1 MKKLVFAIL
10 TLATCLA
17 FSQPAQIILIRHAEE
32 PANENG
38 IHLSAQ
44 GQRRARALPALFAR
58 GSEFSAYGRPVAL
71 FATRPERRKSRRSL
85 ETLRPTALRV
95 QRTVQIPYFASDVSR
110 LASTVLNRRV
120 HRGRTVLIA
129 WTQEQLP
136 ELAEQLGVSNAPN
149 WDNDTYDR
157 AWVITYDE
165 NGVAQMRDLP
175 QNLLPGDS
183 TE

>member
-1 MKKLVFAIL
+1 
-10 TLATCLA
+10 
-17 FSQPAQIILIRHAEE
+17 
-32 PANENG
+32 
-38 IHLSAQ
+38 
-44 GQRRARALPALFAR
+44 
-58 GSEFSAYGRPVAL
+58 
-71 FATRPERRKSRRSL
+71 
-85 ETLRPTALRV
+85 LRPTALRL

-136 ELAEQLGVSNAPN
+136 ELAEQLGVSNPPN
-149 WDNDTYDR
+149 WDNNTYDR

-175 QNLLPGDS
+175 QKLLPGDS